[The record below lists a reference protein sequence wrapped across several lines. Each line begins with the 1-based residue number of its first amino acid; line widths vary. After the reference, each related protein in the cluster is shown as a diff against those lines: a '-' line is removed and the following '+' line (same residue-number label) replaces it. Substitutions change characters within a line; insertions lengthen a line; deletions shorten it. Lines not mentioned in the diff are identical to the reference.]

1 MRRTFLT
8 RSLFPT
14 SLVILA
20 ATSPAL
26 AQGGGGSSYFEMFFT
41 SDDIIGQAIIILL
54 VLLSVVSIGLT
65 IKFALQFRRSNLV
78 PGDSEEEMQALL
90 SEKKFRDAIEYA
102 KNDESYLGQ
111 VTSAALNEASN
122 GHPAMERAIE
132 EEGDAQTT
140 KMLRPLEYL
149 NVLGQVSPMLGLFG
163 TVYGMIVAFQR
174 LVEAGGAD
182 PQELA
187 AGISTALV
195 TTLWGLIVAIPAL
208 AAYSVIRNRVD
219 AFTSDGMFVAE
230 ELVSVFKPSR
240 KSGKASSG
248 SGSGKSGGS
257 GGGDGPGG
265 SKGGKGSGGSDG
277 GGGEGPSGGSARP
290 RATPKPE

>member
-1 MRRTFLT
+1 MRRSFPT
-8 RSLFPT
+8 RSLLPA
-14 SLVILA
+14 SLLLLA
-20 ATSPAL
+20 TASPAL
-26 AQGGGGSSYFEMFFT
+26 AQDGGSSYFKMFFR
-41 SDDIIGQAIIILL
+41 SDDPIGQGIIILL
-54 VLLSVVSIGLT
+54 VLLSALSIGMT

-90 SEKKFRDAIEYA
+90 SEKKFREAIEYA
-102 KNDESYLGQ
+102 KNDDSYLGQ

-122 GHPAMERAIE
+122 GYVAMERAIE
-132 EEGDAQTT
+132 EAGDAQTT
-140 KMLRPLEYL
+140 KLLRPLEYL

-174 LVEAGGAD
+174 LVDAGGGAD
-182 PQELA
+182 PQTLA

-219 AFTSDGMFVAE
+219 AFTSDGMLVAE
-230 ELVSVFKPSR
+230 ELVSVFKPGR
-240 KSGKASSG
+240 KGGKGAAG
-248 SGSGKSGGS
+248 GPPASGGS
-257 GGGDGPGG
+257 GG
-265 SKGGKGSGGSDG
+265 SGGD
-277 GGGEGPSGGSARP
+277 GPSGGSARP

>member
-1 MRRTFLT
+1 MRRTFPT
-8 RSLFPT
+8 RTLVPA
-14 SLVILA
+14 SLVTLTA
-20 ATSPAL
+20 ASPAL
-26 AQGGGGSSYFEMFFT
+26 AQGGGGSSYFEMFFV

-54 VLLSVVSIGLT
+54 VLLSVLSIGLT

-122 GHPAMERAIE
+122 GYPAMERAIE
-132 EEGDAQTT
+132 EAGDAQTT

-163 TVYGMIVAFQR
+163 TVYGMIVAFQK
-174 LVEAGGAD
+174 LVEAGGGAD
-182 PQELA
+182 PQTLA

-219 AFTSDGMFVAE
+219 AFTSDGMLVAE
-230 ELVSVFKPSR
+230 ELVSVFKPGR
-240 KSGKASSG
+240 KSGKGSSG
-248 SGSGKSGGS
+248 GGSSSGGGKSGGS
-257 GGGDGPGG
+257 GGGGG
-265 SKGGKGSGGSDG
+265 SKGSGGSDG